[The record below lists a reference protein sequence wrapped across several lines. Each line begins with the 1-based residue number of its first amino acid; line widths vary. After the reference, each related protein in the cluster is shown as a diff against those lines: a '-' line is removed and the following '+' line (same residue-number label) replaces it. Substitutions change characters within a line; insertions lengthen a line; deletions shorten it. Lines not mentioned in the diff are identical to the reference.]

1 MNLRKRRQFL
11 GIFTGIIL
19 GIGVAPFTAHAQTQ
33 EIVPYDKVQVPE
45 KVMAALDAAR
55 AGKDIWKPKF
65 KSVSYTV
72 VTSDSRL
79 PGSDLAYRIDLQS
92 QANGLLRANERFGAD
107 KFQKLSF
114 GHLLSLK
121 VQGNYESGMTTISQ
135 TTLLV
140 GSLPNKLEIGTSF
153 SIYTESVRL
162 PKNEKLPTNT
172 STLSCKV
179 EDIYAASTIYPAL
192 TGNAIEMD
200 CYGTRIF
207 LEDLGIALSL
217 PARSETKNYLRS
229 KIVRFEVEK

>member
-1 MNLRKRRQFL
+1 MNLRKRRQFQ
-11 GIFTGIIL
+11 GIVTGIIL
-19 GIGVAPFTAHAQTQ
+19 GIGAAPFTAHAQTQ

-92 QANGLLRANERFGAD
+92 QANGLLRANESFGAD

-114 GHLLSLK
+114 GHLFSLK
-121 VQGNYESGMTTISQ
+121 VQGVYESGMTTTTQ

-140 GSLPNKLEIGTSF
+140 GSLPNKLEISTSF
-153 SIYTESVRL
+153 SIYTEYVRL
-162 PKNEKLPTNT
+162 PENEKLPVNTN
-172 STLSCKV
+172 TLSCKV
-179 EDIYAASTIYPAL
+179 EDIYAASTIYSTL

-200 CYGTRIF
+200 CHGTRIF

-217 PARSETKNYLRS
+217 PGRSETKNYLRS

>member
-1 MNLRKRRQFL
+1 
-11 GIFTGIIL
+11 
-19 GIGVAPFTAHAQTQ
+19 
-33 EIVPYDKVQVPE
+33 VQVPE